1 METYLKVTNSHVR
14 LQRQQVLPQINQ
26 FSDYLKLE
34 IVTVVKPQP
43 LKWQQRI
50 GSDEGFKIRSTT

>member
-1 METYLKVTNSHVR
+1 METYLKVKNSHVR

-34 IVTVVKPQP
+34 IVTVVTATFEVAAKN
-43 LKWQQRI
+43 WI
-50 GSDEGFKIRSTT
+50 